1 MKKFLIAA
9 LATAIT
15 LPAFAAESAPTMT
28 MPAGMSMPAASSA
41 KFDNTKMK
49 CGEKTLQNGDSTD
62 SLTDICKG
70 FKFGKGHAGFLD
82 ENSGKAVI
90 CQEKGGKLETS
101 TCQPKPQQ

>member
-15 LPAFAAESAPTMT
+15 LPAFAAESMPTGMT
-28 MPAGMSMPAASSA
+28 MPAATSATAA

-49 CGEKTLQNGDSTD
+49 CGEKTLKNGDNTD

-70 FKFGKGHAGFLD
+70 FQFGKGHAGFLD